1 LTRLKD
7 GAADAR
13 DAFPPDR
20 TETTG
25 FDEDGVVDSANPA
38 IPSYFDEA
46 FFLMKSI
53 GPEWRYFK

>member
-38 IPSYFDEA
+38 IPGYFGEA
-46 FFLMKSI
+46 FFFDEIDWS
-53 GPEWRYFK
+53 